1 VKAGRKSRRFPE
13 EEDAP
18 FLFPLTTRPEQSGF
32 SYDAGSPT
40 PKGADDQSQGANPDF
55 PVSGMI
61 RRSNLSRRLPMS
73 MEVTNIGQQLTAMD
87 RRLEGSVNSSLR
99 STAEALQ
106 TAENAAKESLKGTVS
121 EDKVSRIVEQIQTVS
136 NLFDRKLSFQVNKE
150 LDEVIVKVIDSNTDK
165 VIREIPSAEIQKLQ
179 IRIKEALG
187 LLFDESI

>member
-1 VKAGRKSRRFPE
+1 
-13 EEDAP
+13 
-18 FLFPLTTRPEQSGF
+18 
-32 SYDAGSPT
+32 
-40 PKGADDQSQGANPDF
+40 
-55 PVSGMI
+55 
-61 RRSNLSRRLPMS
+61 MS

-99 STAEALQ
+99 STAVALQ
-106 TAENAAKESLKGTVS
+106 TAENAAKASQPEKAN
-121 EDKVSRIVEQIQTVS
+121 EERVSRITDQIQQVA
-136 NLFDRKLSFQVNKE
+136 NVFDRKLSFQVNKE

>member
-1 VKAGRKSRRFPE
+1 
-13 EEDAP
+13 
-18 FLFPLTTRPEQSGF
+18 
-32 SYDAGSPT
+32 
-40 PKGADDQSQGANPDF
+40 
-55 PVSGMI
+55 MI
-61 RRSNLSRRLPMS
+61 QCSNLSRRLPMS

-99 STAEALQ
+99 STAVALQ
-106 TAENAAKESLKGTVS
+106 TADNAAKSTLKDPNS
-121 EDKVSRIVEQIQTVS
+121 AEKVSRIVEQIQTVS